1 MHATASV
8 WVAMAFLAAGATVLA
23 YAWYFEG
30 VSALGAGA
38 ASAYITLVPIFGVL
52 FAALLLGERIDT
64 YMALGG
70 CLAVGGL
77 GVMNLARRP
86 SA

>member
-1 MHATASV
+1 MIHDDAP
-8 WVAMAFLAAGATVLA
+8 AGNGRSK
-23 YAWYFEG
+23 WN
-30 VSALGAGA
+30 SGAGV

-52 FAALLLGERIDT
+52 FAALLLGEQIDT